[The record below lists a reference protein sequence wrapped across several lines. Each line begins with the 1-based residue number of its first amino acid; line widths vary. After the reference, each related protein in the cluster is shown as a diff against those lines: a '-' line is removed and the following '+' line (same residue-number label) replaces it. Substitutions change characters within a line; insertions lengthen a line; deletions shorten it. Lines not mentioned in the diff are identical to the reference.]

1 MSDIH
6 TGRRPFSW
14 SSIAAFAV
22 EAVAACGFVLA
33 VYGLVVAG
41 GIALFLHASPAHVPP
56 AGRRWVI
63 VLWIAAATIA
73 GTGMT
78 AVRSRARAL
87 AHRVLPAPDP
97 YLTLMSSVSGAVAA
111 GPVEEALPRL
121 AQLLA
126 EGGSARGAE
135 VWLAGRSGLLRA
147 SSWPAGASPDQP
159 QTVASEAELQGLAGV
174 DYVAPVRDAG
184 RLLGALTLQ
193 ARAGGFLALPD
204 VRLAGDMANA
214 AGLLLSREGL
224 TEALRGQV
232 LAEKDQSRELAASR
246 RRMVVAGD
254 VARQQLSAEIQAR
267 VCEPLEHCAE
277 RVELV
282 LASLDGQSAGPAG
295 PAAGP
300 AASAA
305 AGRAASPAVLA
316 GIAEMSGEI
325 DAAIADFRRIVHG
338 VYPPVL
344 TDHGLWAAM
353 ENLLIDV
360 DPQASLVSHRI
371 PRLAARVEAGAY
383 FCAAALLR
391 EWDDSGAQ
399 RPIRVLVGVTSSR
412 IQITFV
418 DGVAKTPERRELPVS
433 PLVLETIGDR
443 VAALGGHLEV
453 AGDESGRWLVIE
465 LPLAP
470 ADLVTQGNGAQR
482 RAGDAPRAED
492 TRRGGDTR

>member
-1 MSDIH
+1 MARYAPRLLDDELMSDIH
-6 TGRRPFSW
+6 TARRPFSW
-14 SSIAAFAV
+14 SSIAAFVV

-41 GIALFLHASPAHVPP
+41 GIALFLHASPAHVPA
-56 AGRRWVI
+56 AGRKWVI

-87 AHRVLPAPDP
+87 ARRLLPAPDP

-126 EGGSARGAE
+126 DGAGAHGAG
-135 VWLAGRSGLLRA
+135 VWVAGESGLRRA
-147 SSWPAGASPDQP
+147 SSWPADASPDQP
-159 QTVASEAELQGLAGV
+159 QTVASEAELRDLADV
-174 DYVAPVRDAG
+174 DYVAPVREAG

-224 TEALRGQV
+224 TETLRGQV
-232 LAEKDQSRELAASR
+232 RAEQEQARELAASR

-254 VARQQLSAEIQAR
+254 VARQQLSAEIHAR

-282 LASLDGQSAGPAG
+282 LTSLDGPGGPAN
-295 PAAGP
+295 PAA
-300 AASAA
+300 
-305 AGRAASPAVLA
+305 LA
-316 GIAEMSGEI
+316 GIAEMSEEI
-325 DAAIADFRRIVHG
+325 DAAIAAFRRIVHG

-344 TDHGLWAAM
+344 TDHGLRAAM

-360 DPQASLVSHRI
+360 DPHGSLVSHRM
-371 PRLAARVEAGAY
+371 PRLAARVEAGTY

-391 EWDDSGAQ
+391 EWDGSGAQ
-399 RPIRVLVGVTSSR
+399 RPIRVLVGVSSSR
-412 IQITFV
+412 IQVTFV
-418 DGVAKTPERRELPVS
+418 DGVAKTPERPELPVS
-433 PLVLETIGDR
+433 PLALETIEDR
-443 VAALGGHLEV
+443 VAALGGRLQVE
-453 AGDESGRWLVIE
+453 GDESGRWLVIE
-465 LPLAP
+465 VPLAP
-470 ADLVTQGNGAQR
+470 ADLVTQGDGGHGP
-482 RAGDAPRAED
+482 AGESR
-492 TRRGGDTR
+492 